1 MQQWLCRP
9 FYNRRLAQSLH
20 LVVLASGDPSALAW
34 RRCFCCCNQVYAG
47 PALGGGGSSS
57 AAALGPRDRGA
68 LPKYVHTSILH
79 VYSLQ
84 ARPKHITRPGKLKH
98 RAADSSFPSLSHA
111 SRLASHGTVSP
122 LPDCRRF
129 ISADL
134 LRVSDDSRI
143 TIDTHAVK

>member
-1 MQQWLCRP
+1 MLHVKKSETVKPQTSVQMIRCQNQARP
-9 FYNRRLAQSLH
+9 
-20 LVVLASGDPSALAW
+20 W
-34 RRCFCCCNQVYAG
+34 
-47 PALGGGGSSS
+47 GGGGSSS

>member
-9 FYNRRLAQSLH
+9 FYNRRLAQSLN

-47 PALGGGGSSS
+47 PALGGSSS

-68 LPKYVHTSILH
+68 PPKYVYTSILH

-84 ARPKHITRPGKLKH
+84 AKPKHITRPGKLKH
-98 RAADSSFPSLSHA
+98 RAAADSSFPSLSHA
-111 SRLASHGTVSP
+111 SRLASHDTVDDSSP
-122 LPDCRRF
+122 LICF
-129 ISADL
+129 ESLTIHE
-134 LRVSDDSRI
+134 SRS
-143 TIDTHAVK
+143 TPMQ